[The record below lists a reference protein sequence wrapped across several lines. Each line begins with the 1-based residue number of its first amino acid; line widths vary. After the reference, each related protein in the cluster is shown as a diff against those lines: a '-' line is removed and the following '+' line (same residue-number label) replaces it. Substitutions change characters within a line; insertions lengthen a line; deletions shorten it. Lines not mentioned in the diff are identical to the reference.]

1 MRIPA
6 LVLAICAITGLVA
19 AAERPNILWLTAEDM
34 SAHLGCYGD
43 AEARTPR
50 LDALARNS
58 VRYTRA
64 FATAPVCSPA
74 RCCLITGM

>member
-1 MRIPA
+1 MKLLA
-6 LVLAICAITGLVA
+6 LLILSIASVA
-19 AAERPNILWLTAEDM
+19 SAANPRPNILWITAEDM

-43 AEARTPR
+43 DYATTPT
-50 LDALARNS
+50 LDRFADDS

-74 RCCLITGM
+74 RSTVGRAK